1 MIETHLSIIVNRK
14 EDIHIIEAILREQNI
29 SAPIKILEFEDYYDI
44 NFTSDDEEWQ
54 IENAIVE
61 AFSNYHFVEDL
72 GKGRKEIRIKLS
84 REQSRFSTD
93 NWGRPLEDPINQTKY
108 LVKESKKKV
117 LKFSP
122 KIKVLFENFDEYYF
136 VNIVPGIDKVNNKK
150 GYLVLNEFREY
161 NKDKKTDFLKEE
173 LYSNKMEAFKS
184 GVNEIDY
191 LVQSD
196 FQEYL
201 EAKKK
206 KRKKNKN
213 Q

>member
-14 EDIHIIEAILREQNI
+14 EDIDIIEAILREQNI

-44 NFTSDDEEWQ
+44 NFSSDYEEWE

-61 AFSNYHFVEDL
+61 TFSNYHFVEDL
-72 GKGRKEIRIKLS
+72 GKGRKEIRIKFS

-122 KIKVLFENFDEYYF
+122 QIKVLFENFDEYYF
-136 VNIVPGIDKVNNKK
+136 VNIVPGIDKVNDKK
-150 GYLVLNEFREY
+150 GYLVLNEFREF
-161 NKDKKTDFLKEE
+161 NKDKETDFLKEE

-184 GVNEIDY
+184 GVNEIEH

-206 KRKKNKN
+206 KRKKK
-213 Q
+213 